1 VNASQIVFV
10 PLLPGIVLAG
20 LGLFCVAAVLT
31 GLAVRA
37 RGAGWRAA
45 GFMLLF
51 LLLSGPHYVARTL
64 RPLPDV
70 AVLAVDRSQSMAIA
84 GRAAMADAA
93 LASLQ
98 TQAAMIPGLELRVVD
113 VPAAESGG
121 TSLFGALAPALSDVP
136 PAQLAGVIA
145 ITDGQIADAP
155 PMLGFSAPF
164 SALLTAK
171 GEETDRELRI
181 IAAPAY
187 GLAGKTVS
195 LQLEVLDHGRSDAGT
210 LAAVTVSEDGGTVW
224 SGAAGIGQPFAVNVP
239 VRHAGPAVV
248 AAQVAALP
256 GEVSPVNDEAA
267 FTLNGIARKLE
278 VLLISG
284 NPNQS
289 ERSWRLLL
297 KSDPA
302 VELVHFTILRTPDE
316 TLDAPPED
324 VALVPFPVQQLFDT
338 DIRKFDLIILD
349 QFNTAGLLPAQY
361 LGNIAD
367 YVRRGGALLV
377 QTGPEFA
384 TADSLALTP
393 LAGVLPAVPAS
404 PGTIT
409 QSFSPVVTD
418 LGARHP
424 VTAPFAGMTL
434 APWDRLE
441 TVATDAGDV
450 LMTGGGGAAPWPL
463 LVLANEGQGR
473 VGMMLSDQFWLWTRG
488 GAHDGPALPLLRRV
502 VHWLLRE
509 PALEAEAL
517 NASVVDGHLLIRRG
531 TLGADYPGDAAA
543 GRPDGTAQNITLKQ
557 TAPGR
562 YEADVPAPLPG
573 VWKITEGGMTTY
585 AASMQ
590 SNAAEFEDLAAS
602 AGALHGLANIVWLGQ
617 SPAPD
622 LSGMIERRHASEVT
636 GTRDVPLLP
645 PLPAMIMAMALLTA
659 AWWRE
664 RG

>member
-1 VNASQIVFV
+1 MSSSQIIFA
-10 PLLPGIVLAG
+10 PLLAWPVLAA
-20 LGLFCVAAVLT
+20 LGAVCLAVT
-31 GLAVRA
+31 VFGLAVRA
-37 RGAGWRAA
+37 RGAAWRGA
-45 GFMLLF
+45 GFLLLF
-51 LLLSGPHYVARTL
+51 LLLCGPHYVARSL
-64 RPLPDV
+64 RPLPDI
-70 AVLAVDRSQSMAIA
+70 AVVAVDRSQSMGVG

-93 LASLQ
+93 LGSLQ
-98 TQAAMIPGLELRVVD
+98 AQAAKIPGLELRVVD

-121 TSLFGALAPALSDVP
+121 TLLFGALAPGLADVP
-136 PAQLAGVIA
+136 PAQLAGVLA
-145 ITDGQIADAP
+145 ITDGEISDAP
-155 PMLGFSAPF
+155 AALAFAAPF
-164 SALLTAK
+164 TALLTAK

-181 IAAPAY
+181 VAAPSY

-195 LQLEVLDHGRSDAGT
+195 LQLEVFDHGRSDAGQ
-210 LAAVTVSEDGGTVW
+210 LAGVTVTEDGGTVW
-224 SGAAGIGQPFAVNVP
+224 SGDAAIGQPFAVNVP

-248 AAQVAALP
+248 AAQVAGLP

-316 TLDAPPED
+316 TLDAPPEA

-367 YVRRGGALLV
+367 YVKQGGALLV

-393 LAGVLPAVPAS
+393 LASVLPAEPAT

-409 QSFSPVVTD
+409 QSFSPVVTG

-424 VTAPFAGMTL
+424 VTAPFAGAAL
-434 APWDRLE
+434 APWERME
-441 TVATDAGDV
+441 TVATGAGDV
-450 LMTGGGGAAPWPL
+450 LMTGGGAENWPL

-517 NASVVDGHLLIRRG
+517 DASVVDGHLLVARR

-543 GRPDGTAQNITLKQ
+543 VRPDGSTQSIPLRQA
-557 TAPGR
+557 APGR
-562 YEADVPAPLPG
+562 YEADIQAPLPG

-590 SNAAEFEDLAAS
+590 SNGAEFEDLAAS
-602 AGALHGLANIVWLGQ
+602 AAPLHGLANVVWLGQ
-617 SPAPD
+617 TPAPD
-622 LSGMIERRHASEVT
+622 LAGMILRRHASEVT
-636 GTRDVPLLP
+636 GTSDVPLLP
-645 PLPAMIMAMALLTA
+645 PLPAMIMAMALLAA

>member
-1 VNASQIVFV
+1 MNSSQITLF
-10 PLLPGIVLAG
+10 PLLAWPVLAA
-20 LGLFCVAAVLT
+20 LGVVCLAAVAFGFAL
-31 GLAVRA
+31 RA
-37 RGAGWRAA
+37 RGAAWRGA
-45 GFMLLF
+45 GFLLLF
-51 LLLSGPHYVARTL
+51 LLLSGPHYVAHTL

-70 AVLAVDRSQSMAIA
+70 AVLAVDRSQSMSIA
-84 GRAAMADAA
+84 GRTALADAA

-98 TQAAMIPGLELRVVD
+98 AQAARLPGLELRVVD
-113 VPAAESGG
+113 IPPADSGG
-121 TSLFGALAPALSDVP
+121 TALFGALAPALADVP

-145 ITDGQIADAP
+145 ITDGEISDLP
-155 PMLGFSAPF
+155 PALTFAAPF
-164 SALLTAK
+164 TALLTAR

-195 LQLEVLDHGRSDAGT
+195 LQLETFDHGLADAGA
-210 LAAVTVSEDGGTVW
+210 LAGVTVSEDGGTVW
-224 SGAAGIGQPFAVNVP
+224 TGDAAIGQPFTVNVP

-248 AAQVAALP
+248 AAQVTALP

-316 TLDAPPED
+316 TLDAPPEN

-338 DIRKFDLIILD
+338 DISKFDLIILD

-367 YVRRGGALLV
+367 YVKQGGALLV
-377 QTGPEFA
+377 QTGPEFSS
-384 TADSLALTP
+384 ADSLALTP
-393 LAGVLPAVPAS
+393 LAGVLPAMPAT

-409 QSFSPVVTD
+409 QAFSPVVTE

-424 VTAPFAGMTL
+424 VTAPFAGTEL
-434 APWDRLE
+434 APWDRME

-450 LMTGGGGAAPWPL
+450 LMTGGEQNWPL

-473 VGMMLSDQFWLWTRG
+473 VGMLLSDQFWLWTRG

-517 NASVVDGHLLIRRG
+517 DASVVDGQLHILRQ
-531 TLGADYPGDAAA
+531 TLGGDYPGDATAV
-543 GRPDGTAQNITLKQ
+543 RPDGTTQSIALKQ

-573 VWKITEGGMTTY
+573 VWKVSERGMTTY

-590 SNAAEFEDLAAS
+590 SNGAEFQDLAAS
-602 AGALHGLANIVWLGQ
+602 SAPLHGLANIVWLGQ

-622 LSGMIERRHASEVT
+622 LAGMIERRHASEVT

-645 PLPAMIMAMALLTA
+645 PLPAMIMAMTLLAA

>member
-1 VNASQIVFV
+1 VTSQIVFFPFLSWPV
-10 PLLPGIVLAG
+10 LGGLGALCLAAVLAG
-20 LGLFCVAAVLT
+20 FWL
-31 GLAVRA
+31 RA
-37 RGAGWRAA
+37 RGAVWRAA
-45 GFMLLF
+45 GFLLLF
-51 LLLSGPHYVARTL
+51 LLLAGPHYVAQTL

-70 AVLAVDRSQSMAIA
+70 AVVAVDRSQSMQIA
-84 GRAAMADAA
+84 GRAAMAAAA

-98 TQAAMIPGLELRVVD
+98 AQGEKIPGLELREVD
-113 VPAAESGG
+113 VPPADSGG
-121 TSLFGALAPALSDVP
+121 TALFAALQPALAGVPA
-136 PAQLAGVIA
+136 AQLAGVLA
-145 ITDGQIADAP
+145 ITDGEIADPSAAWT
-155 PMLGFSAPF
+155 SAAPF
-164 SALLTAK
+164 TALLAAK

-187 GLAGKTVS
+187 GLVGKTVS
-195 LQLEVLDHGRSDAGT
+195 LRLEVFDHGVTDAGA
-210 LAAVTVSEDGGTVW
+210 AAVTVTEDGGTVW
-224 SGAAGIGQPFAVNVP
+224 SGLANVGQAFAVDVP

-248 AAQVAALP
+248 AASVAALP
-256 GEVSPVNDEAA
+256 GEISPVNDQAA

-324 VALVPFPVQQLFDT
+324 VALVPFPVEQLFDT
-338 DIRKFDLIILD
+338 DIGKFDLIILD

-361 LGNIAD
+361 LANMAA
-367 YVRRGGALLV
+367 YVKQGGALLV
-377 QTGPEFA
+377 QTGPEFSS
-384 TADSLALTP
+384 ADSLALTP
-393 LAGVLPAVPAS
+393 LASVLPALPAS
-404 PGTIT
+404 PGTVT
-409 QSFSPVVTD
+409 QIFVPQVTA

-424 VTAPFAGMTL
+424 VTAPFAAQTL
-434 APWDRLE
+434 APWERIE
-441 TVATDAGDV
+441 TAATDAGDV
-450 LMTGGGGAAPWPL
+450 LMTGGTESWPL

-517 NASVVDGHLLIRRG
+517 DASVTNGHLLLQRR
-531 TLGADYPGDAAA
+531 TLSPAYPGDATVVQ
-543 GRPDGTAQNITLKQ
+543 PDGGTRSLALQAV
-557 TAPGR
+557 APGR
-562 YEADVPAPLPG
+562 YAADVPVTQQG
-573 VWKITEGGMTTY
+573 VWKVTEGGMTTY
-585 AASMQ
+585 AAS
-590 SNAAEFEDLAAS
+590 SEANAEEYQDLAAT
-602 AGALHGLANIVWLGQ
+602 GAKLRGLGGIVWLGRD
-617 SPAPD
+617 PAPD
-622 LSGMIERRHASEVT
+622 LAALIERRHATEVT

-645 PLPAMIMAMALLTA
+645 PLPAMAMALALLAA